1 MLANRAFVWLEHP
14 QDGGLTIA
22 YGLACASLMFV
33 FADFQ
38 VIRVVYAQMENVRYN
53 MRVSNHTCL
62 CDLEPRVAT
71 GKGCGEGDDHR
82 QRPNE

>member
-14 QDGGLTIA
+14 KTGGWTIA
-22 YGLACASLMFV
+22 YGPAYASLLFV
-33 FADFQ
+33 FADLQ

-71 GKGCGEGDDHR
+71 GKGCGEGDDPR
-82 QRPNE
+82 QRANE